1 MEEFE
6 NQENIKRKREISGQ
20 NGSVGISPHSLLCET
35 WCQFK
40 QCLKPEV
47 SWSHD
52 LLVINIKKLQL
63 GWCYSYYQQEFNNI
77 SGLELMY
84 MLKLHLTSSLATR
97 IHTLNSMN
105 CCIVV
110 AWLLRGYFKRN
121 KNRWFKD
128 NNPYPTIGIA
138 VRSPFS
144 FTLLMLFQWQF
155 Q

>member
-20 NGSVGISPHSLLCET
+20 NGSVGISADSLLGET

-84 MLKLHLTSSLATR
+84 MLKLYLTSSLATR